1 MFTLMELVQPQ
12 SLEEAYE
19 ILMKRKNK
27 MEIMT
32 LIYLL
37 VFIVFALVATAVLQ
51 IRMAGIKVKDFWSFI
66 QANQML
72 DQLYKFSKRYK
83 IMSPQ
88 EQIIFLSEAEKV
100 FAAYDKIPSI
110 IWEDEYR
117 KYSEVLQA
125 YQNVR
130 VTRWS
135 EENTIKK

>member
-1 MFTLMELVQPQ
+1 
-12 SLEEAYE
+12 
-19 ILMKRKNK
+19 

-32 LIYLL
+32 LICLL

-110 IWEDEYR
+110 IWEDEYS
-117 KYSEVLQA
+117 KYRDVMDT
-125 YQNVR
+125 YRDIKVD
-130 VTRWS
+130 RWKDS
-135 EENTIKK
+135 STK